1 MIREVEK
8 VKFYSEKTD
17 GFISF
22 SDLKTGRVRVVYLIM
37 FLILLI
43 LALACLLPV
52 VWALFSAFKTP
63 EEMYKVPATFLP
75 TTFDFSRI
83 AEVAGRVRID
93 QYLLNT
99 LYIIAGCWIVDIIF
113 NGFAG
118 YVLSKIRPK
127 GIPLV
132 ETLIFWS
139 MMLPGISMAPLYM
152 TFVDLPILH
161 INATG
166 SFLPIWL
173 MAGCNAFNIML
184 MRNFFNGIPK
194 EYMEAA
200 RIDGCSDAGI
210 FFKIMIPLAKPI
222 IAVITIYSI
231 IGSWNNFMW
240 PYLLLGGTQK
250 EPLAVLL
257 FQISGG
263 VVPLKENDTLMV
275 AMMASIPPIIIY
287 ACLSKQISGG
297 LNMSGIKG

>member
-1 MIREVEK
+1 MK
-8 VKFYSEKTD
+8 LCSDKTE
-17 GFISF
+17 GLINF
-22 SDLKTGRVRVVYLIM
+22 SDLKTKKVRIVYAVM
-37 FLILLI
+37 FLLLLI
-43 LALACLLPV
+43 LAVICLLPV
-52 VWALFSAFKTP
+52 IWAFFSAFKTP
-63 EEMYKVPATFLP
+63 EEMYRIPPTFFP

-83 AEVAGRVRID
+83 AEVANRVRIG
-93 QYLLNT
+93 QYFLNT
-99 LYIIAGCWIVDIIF
+99 LYIIVGCWAVDVVF

-127 GIPLV
+127 GTPIA

-161 INATG
+161 INMTG

-194 EYMEAA
+194 EYMDAA
-200 RIDGCSDAGI
+200 RIDGCSDTGI
-210 FFKIMIPLAKPI
+210 FFKIMIPLSKPV
-222 IAVITIYSI
+222 IAVITIYSV

-240 PYLLLGGTQK
+240 PYLLLGGSQK

-275 AMMASIPPIIIY
+275 AMMASVPPIIIY
-287 ACLSKQISGG
+287 ALLSKQISGG